1 MVKISRELL
10 RENEYL
16 DVGDLVK
23 HKIEEEF
30 GVVLE
35 HDGSL
40 NVMMLTGDFDYT
52 LYFDGSP
59 VPYSGKLEE
68 EFELVRNKDN
78 YEITVSNRGG
88 K

>member
-40 NVMMLTGDFDYT
+40 NVMMLTGDFEYT
-52 LYFDGSP
+52 LHFDGSP
-59 VPYSGKLEE
+59 VPYSGELEE
-68 EFELVRNKDN
+68 EFELVRNKDS
-78 YEITVSNRGG
+78 YEITVSSRGG
-88 K
+88 N